1 VRRVQL
7 LRDGLAEHPALDAA
21 VSHALLRRVAA
32 GEVPPTLRLYR
43 PGATLAFGRLDRLRP
58 GYDDAVAAARA
69 HGFEPVQRLP
79 GGHAAAYHPGCVLI
93 EIIRPEPAVAEGI
106 HRRFADG
113 SALLAAALAMVGLV
127 VEVGQRPGEYCPG
140 GWSAHA
146 NGIKLAGP
154 AQKSIR
160 GASLWTAFV
169 AVEDGARIRGVL
181 AATYDAL
188 QLAWRHETAG
198 AAADVIAGLRV
209 SDVERALLDQLSR
222 TEELELTD
230 IGGDTVTLAR
240 RLVERHVVEHGP

>member
-1 VRRVQL
+1 MRLIRTS
-7 LRDGLAEHPALDAA
+7 HPAEPAFDTAIT
-21 VSHALLRRVAA
+21 HALLRGVGARELPTTARV
-32 GEVPPTLRLYR
+32 YR
-43 PGATLAFGRLDRLRP
+43 PGATVAFGRLDALRP
-58 GYDDAVAAARA
+58 GYRRAAAAAAAR
-69 HGFEPVQRLP
+69 GFTPVSRLG

-140 GWSAHA
+140 RWSAHA

-198 AAADVIAGLRV
+198 AAADIIAGLQV

-222 TEELELTD
+222 TEDLEPCSP
-230 IGGDTVTLAR
+230 LADR
-240 RLVERHVVEHGP
+240 AALA